1 MKWWAK
7 AERRLPTWA
16 PLAAIALLALGLRLW
31 RLGDANLWWDE
42 ALAIWAVRKGLVGA
56 TLWTAGDV
64 HPPLYFWLLWGWV
77 KMLGSSP
84 FAMRTL
90 SALLGTLTVLVLY
103 HVGRLV
109 GGRRL
114 GLLSALLIALSRFHI
129 WWSQEMRMY
138 VLAGLLASLS
148 LLWFMRWLRTQRTE
162 PDADERLSAR
172 ALLALY
178 VAASVGGLYTIFL
191 TASVV
196 VVQNVVVGLI
206 LLHPRGYRRASLFQ
220 QWIVAQVTILA
231 LLAPW
236 LAFSWQ
242 RMPTW
247 STAQPFD
254 PALFVRLY
262 ATLLTTGISTYLHRY
277 TALVLPPFVILGAG
291 AAWFAHW
298 GWRHRTEGKHR
309 LVEAATL
316 ALSATLPVALVYLS
330 TIPRGLFY
338 TPHVEARY
346 LLPFAPAFWVLLA
359 ASIVALGRR
368 WRPLGWGAGL
378 VVLGIWIAVIPGHYQ
393 GRFYRDTLGT
403 MVQAIASQAQPGDV
417 VLLDSGGRYPLFL
430 YDYDSLPTTVW
441 RPPMEAV
448 SFAEAPLTASQ
459 VEDWMATRAP
469 LYRRV
474 WLAEVEVHLTDPDR
488 LVRQRLDEHNVLVA
502 SWQYGANRLLLYDA
516 EAQPPALTPN
526 GHQPTQMVNAPVGA
540 GGVLL
545 GWDLPVSRLPTD
557 STLHLTLYWA
567 QLPEEPVEALLR
579 SPDGYVQ
586 MRRRA
591 SPSSQRLFQRQQFD
605 FPIGPD
611 FLSGEYTLEVAPPLP
626 QGERLTTVTVRGA
639 SRQPQVGPPQALLN
653 LRLGDEIVLE
663 GYAVQQAM
671 GGGLFP
677 RPLHDAILLDLYW
690 RAEGQPTQDYTVF
703 THLLGATYNPQTQ
716 GPVWGQH
723 DGHPAGG
730 TWPTTAWHKGDV
742 IVDRHLLVLDPQAPD
757 GDYRLEVGMY
767 RLDTG
772 ERLPVFSASGEP
784 LGDHIALDAV
794 VRLATRR

>member
-1 MKWWAK
+1 MKWWPRAD
-7 AERRLPTWA
+7 RRLPAWA
-16 PLAAIALLALGLRLW
+16 PLTAIALLALGLRLW

-42 ALAIWAVRKGLVGA
+42 ALAIWAVRKGFVGV
-56 TLWTAGDV
+56 TLWTASDV

-84 FAMRTL
+84 LAMRSL
-90 SALLGTLTVLVLY
+90 SAVLATLTVVVLY
-103 HVGRLV
+103 HLGRLV

-138 VLAGLLASLS
+138 VLAGLMASLS

-162 PDADERLSAR
+162 PDANERVSSR
-172 ALLALY
+172 ALLALCT
-178 VAASVGGLYTIFL
+178 AASVGGLYTIFL

-206 LLHPRGYRRASLFQ
+206 LLHSRGYRRASLLR
-220 QWIVAQVTILA
+220 QWIVAQVAILA

-247 STAQPFD
+247 STAQPFA
-254 PALFVRLY
+254 PMLFVRLY

-277 TALVLPPFVILGAG
+277 TALVLPPFVVLAAG
-291 AAWFAHW
+291 GAWFAHW
-298 GWRHRTEGKHR
+298 CWKRRVERKHR

-316 ALSATLPVALVYLS
+316 TLSATLPVALVYLS

-359 ASIVALGRR
+359 ASIVALGRL
-368 WRPLGWGAGL
+368 WRPLAWGAGL
-378 VVLGIWIAVIPGHYQ
+378 LVLAIWIAVIPGYYR
-393 GRFYRDTLGT
+393 GRFYRDTLST
-403 MVQAIASQAQPGDV
+403 MVRAIASQAQPGDV
-417 VLLDSGGRYPLFL
+417 VLLDSGGRYPVFL
-430 YDYDSLPTTVW
+430 YDYDSLPSAAW

-448 SFAEAPLTASQ
+448 SFAEAPLKASQ
-459 VEDWMATRAP
+459 VEDWMAARAP

-474 WLAEVEVHLTDPDR
+474 WLAEVDVHLTDPDR
-488 LVRQRLDEHNVLVA
+488 LVARRLAESYVLMA
-502 SWQYGANRLLLYDA
+502 SWQYGANRLLLYDVA
-516 EAQPPALTPN
+516 AQAPSLTPS
-526 GHQPTQMVNAPVGA
+526 GYRPEHVLNAPVGT

-545 GWDLPVSRLPTD
+545 GWDLPVTRLPTD

-579 SPDGYVQ
+579 SPDGHVQ
-586 MRRRA
+586 MRLRA
-591 SPSSQRLFQRQQFD
+591 PPSPQRLFQRQQFD

-611 FLSGEYTLEVAPPLP
+611 VLSGEYVLEIVPPLP
-626 QGERLTTVTVRGA
+626 QGERLATVRVRGA
-639 SRQPQVGPPQALLN
+639 SRQPPVGPPQTVLD

-663 GYAVQQAM
+663 GYAVQQARE
-671 GGGLFP
+671 GGLFP
-677 RPLHDAILLDLYW
+677 RRLNDAIVLDLYW
-690 RAEGQPTQDYTVF
+690 RAEGKPMEDYTVF
-703 THLLGATYNPQTQ
+703 THLVGTMYNPKTQ
-716 GPVWGQH
+716 GPLWGQH
-723 DGHPAGG
+723 DGQPAGG
-730 TWPTTAWHKGDV
+730 SWPTTAWHKGDV

-757 GDYRLEVGMY
+757 GEYRIEVGMY

-772 ERLPVFSASGEP
+772 ERLPVFGPSGEP
-784 LGDHIALDAV
+784 LGDHVILDAA
-794 VRLATRR
+794 VRLSTRR